1 MKILISGATGL
12 VGRHLIPV
20 LESKGH
26 EIFSL
31 VRKAPKNNHEI
42 QWDAEAGLGEN
53 EQGRL
58 EDFDAVFHLAGE
70 PIAQTW
76 TKEKK
81 RLIKESRTLGTRNL
95 VNELGKTKN
104 PPKHFI
110 SASAIGYYGNRG
122 DEILTEESSHGEG
135 YLPEICTEWEN
146 EARKAADFG
155 ARVVFTRTGIVL
167 SKDGGA
173 LAQMMTPF
181 SFGVGGVVGSGKQ
194 WMSWIELA
202 DMIGIL
208 NFALENE
215 RVRGAVN
222 ATAPNPA
229 TNETFTKT
237 LGEVLNRPTFIPV
250 PEFGIKFMF
259 GEMGETLLLQG
270 CRVIPKKLEDLGFE
284 FKYPELKEALK
295 AAVNNG
301 Q

>member
-12 VGRHLIPV
+12 VGKHLIPT
-20 LESKGH
+20 LEAKGH

-31 VRKAPKNNHEI
+31 VRKAPKNDREI
-42 QWDAEAGLGEN
+42 QWDAETGLNEN

-58 EDFDAVFHLAGE
+58 EDFDAVIHLAGE

-81 RLIKESRTLGTRNL
+81 RALRESRVQGTKNL
-95 VNELGKTKN
+95 VNALGKTMN

-110 SASAIGYYGNRG
+110 SASAIGYYGNRE
-122 DEILTEESSHGEG
+122 DEILTEESAPGEG
-135 YLPEICTEWEN
+135 FLPEMCAAWEA

-155 ARVVFTRTGIVL
+155 ARVVFLRTGIAL

-173 LAQMMTPF
+173 LAQMLTPF

-194 WMSWIELA
+194 WMSWIELE
-202 DMIGIL
+202 DLISVI
-208 NFALENE
+208 NFTLENE
-215 RVRGAVN
+215 RARGAIN

-229 TNETFTKT
+229 TNEKFTKT
-237 LGEVLNRPTFIPV
+237 LGEVLNRPTFIPI
-250 PEFGIKFMF
+250 PEFGVKFMF

-270 CRVIPKKLEDLGFE
+270 SRVLPKKLEDLGFT
-284 FKYPELKEALK
+284 FKYPELKEALQ
-295 AAVNNG
+295 AAMK
-301 Q
+301 

>member
-12 VGRHLIPV
+12 VGKHLIPT
-20 LESKGH
+20 LEAKGH

-31 VRKAPKNNHEI
+31 VRKAPKNEREI
-42 QWDAEAGLGEN
+42 QWDAETGLNEN

-58 EDFDAVFHLAGE
+58 EDFDAVIHLAGE

-81 RLIKESRTLGTRNL
+81 RALRESRVQGTKNL
-95 VNELGKTKN
+95 VNALGKTKN

-110 SASAIGYYGNRG
+110 SASAIGYYGNRE
-122 DEILTEESSHGEG
+122 DEILTEESAPGEG
-135 YLPEICTEWEN
+135 FLPEMCVAWEA

-155 ARVVFTRTGIVL
+155 ARVVFLRTGIAL

-173 LAQMMTPF
+173 LAQMITPF

-194 WMSWIELA
+194 WMSWIEL
-202 DMIGIL
+202 DDLISVI
-208 NFALENE
+208 NFTLENE
-215 RVRGAVN
+215 RARGAVN

-237 LGEVLNRPTFIPV
+237 LGEVLNRPTFIPI
-250 PEFGIKFMF
+250 PEFGVKFMF

-270 CRVIPKKLEDLGFE
+270 NRVLPKKLEDLGFT

-295 AAVNNG
+295 KAME
-301 Q
+301 